1 MYQDWW
7 LSFVAGL
14 CERLEM
20 VFHINGVLWLHDW
33 FEVAYLVVVDSSLM
47 Y

>member
-1 MYQDWW
+1 MYNDWW
-7 LSFVAGL
+7 LSLVVGL
-14 CERLEM
+14 CEKSEM
-20 VFHINGVLWLHDW
+20 VFHMSGVLLLNDW